1 MATMITIECINCGA
15 CEPECPNNAISQEE
29 EIYVIDPLLC
39 TECVGFH
46 DFEACAAVCPVDCC
60 VTDPN
65 NIETEQ
71 ALIGRAHSIHAD
83 TEFGETFESRFRKG
97 EKKPETSPAQKPL
110 STKETDQPTSDST
123 TSIPAAPSESAPQG
137 GHSALPFGGEMFS
150 LTSLALPDS
159 QEWEIA
165 VHCFKCGE
173 NYIVPVKRFMIGNV
187 LFCPHCFK
195 SMVVKDNLN
204 FQIQTTLKEV
214 YESWDEKLANLQTKR
229 DQDIRDIQRKLNK
242 ELQDLDAERQ
252 RVVQGLKD
260 QLQGITESYNAPGR
274 PAKKRASFAW
284 G

>member
-65 NIETEQ
+65 NIETEE
-71 ALIGRAHSIHAD
+71 ALIGRAHIIHAD
-83 TEFGETFESRFRKG
+83 TDFGETYESRFRKG
-97 EKKPETSPAQKPL
+97 AKKPEASPAQKPL

-150 LTSLALPDS
+150 LASLALPDS

-242 ELQDLDAERQ
+242 ELQDFDAERQ
-252 RVVQGLKD
+252 RVVQELKD
-260 QLQGITESYNAPGR
+260 QLQGITESYNAPGK

>member
-1 MATMITIECINCGA
+1 MATMITSECINCGA

-65 NIETEQ
+65 NIETEE
-71 ALIGRAHSIHAD
+71 ALIGRAHTIHAD
-83 TEFGETFESRFRKG
+83 TNFGETFESRFRKG
-97 EKKPETSPAQKPL
+97 EKKPDASPAPKSLP
-110 STKETDQPTSDST
+110 TKEADQLTSDSA
-123 TSIPAAPSESAPQG
+123 TSNPSAPSGSAPQG
-137 GHSALPFGGEMFS
+137 EQSALPLSGEMFS
-150 LTSLALPDS
+150 LAPLALPDS
-159 QEWEIA
+159 QEWEI
-165 VHCFKCGE
+165 VVLCFKCGE
-173 NYIVPVKRFMIGNV
+173 NYTVSVKRFMIGNV

-204 FQIQTTLKEV
+204 FEIQTTLKEV
-214 YESWDEKLANLQTKR
+214 YKSWEEKLANLQTKR
-229 DQDIRDIQRKLNK
+229 NQDIRNFQRKLNK

-252 RVVQGLKD
+252 RVIQGLKD
-260 QLQGITESYNAPGR
+260 QLKGITESYKAPGR
-274 PAKKRASFAW
+274 PAKKRALFGW